1 MCTSIFYK
9 TKNSYFGRTL
19 DYEFSYGEKITI
31 TPRNYSF
38 KFRYLKENNNHYAII
53 GMAHIENN
61 YPLYYEA
68 MNEKGLAI
76 AGLNFVNNAKYNE
89 VINSKNNVCQFEL
102 IPYIL
107 INCTNIKEVKELLKN
122 INITST
128 PFSNKLPCSS
138 LHWMV
143 SDLNNSIVIEST
155 KDGLNIYDNEI
166 GVLTNNPPFI
176 NQLENLNKYQYL
188 SNENKNDSYN
198 EAYFSRG
205 LGAVGLPGDLSSM
218 SRFVRVYFTKKYS
231 LSSEEETKSVGQ
243 FFHIMNSVNQQRG
256 CCKLNDKYEIT
267 IYTSCLNL
275 NEGIYYYNTY
285 NNKQIS
291 AINLFKENLNNN
303 NLITYELIDTEQIKY
318 QN

>member
-31 TPRNYSF
+31 TPRNYPF

-89 VINSKNNVCQFEL
+89 VIDRKNNVCQFEL

-107 INCTNIKEVKELLKN
+107 INCTNIDEVKKILKK
-122 INITST
+122 INITNT
-128 PFSNKLPCSS
+128 PFSRNLPCSS

>member
-31 TPRNYSF
+31 TPRNYPF

-128 PFSNKLPCSS
+128 HFSNKLPCSS

-188 SNENKNDSYN
+188 SNENKNDSYS

>member
-31 TPRNYSF
+31 TPRNYPF

-128 PFSNKLPCSS
+128 PFSNNLPCSS

>member
-53 GMAHIENN
+53 GMAHIENK

-107 INCTNIKEVKELLKN
+107 INCTNIDEVKKILKK
-122 INITST
+122 INITNT
-128 PFSNKLPCSS
+128 PFSGNLPCSS

-267 IYTSCLNL
+267 I
-275 NEGIYYYNTY
+275 
-285 NNKQIS
+285 
-291 AINLFKENLNNN
+291 
-303 NLITYELIDTEQIKY
+303 
-318 QN
+318 

>member
-31 TPRNYSF
+31 TPRNYPF

-128 PFSNKLPCSS
+128 PFPNKLPCSS

-176 NQLENLNKYQYL
+176 NQLDNLNKYQYL

-198 EAYFSRG
+198 EVYFSRG

>member
-31 TPRNYSF
+31 TPRNYPF

-89 VINSKNNVCQFEL
+89 VIDRKNNVCQFEL

-107 INCTNIKEVKELLKN
+107 INCTNIDEVKKILKK
-122 INITST
+122 INITNT
-128 PFSNKLPCSS
+128 PFSGNLPCSS

-275 NEGIYYYNTY
+275 NKGIYYYNTY

>member
-31 TPRNYSF
+31 TPRNYPF

-89 VINSKNNVCQFEL
+89 VINRKNNVCQFEL

-122 INITST
+122 I
-128 PFSNKLPCSS
+128 
-138 LHWMV
+138 
-143 SDLNNSIVIEST
+143 
-155 KDGLNIYDNEI
+155 
-166 GVLTNNPPFI
+166 
-176 NQLENLNKYQYL
+176 KYNFQMIL
-188 SNENKNDSYN
+188 
-198 EAYFSRG
+198 
-205 LGAVGLPGDLSSM
+205 V
-218 SRFVRVYFTKKYS
+218 
-231 LSSEEETKSVGQ
+231 
-243 FFHIMNSVNQQRG
+243 
-256 CCKLNDKYEIT
+256 
-267 IYTSCLNL
+267 
-275 NEGIYYYNTY
+275 
-285 NNKQIS
+285 
-291 AINLFKENLNNN
+291 
-303 NLITYELIDTEQIKY
+303 
-318 QN
+318 

>member
-31 TPRNYSF
+31 TPRNYPF

-89 VINSKNNVCQFEL
+89 VINKKNNVCQFEL

-107 INCTNIKEVKELLKN
+107 INCTNIDEVKKILKK
-122 INITST
+122 INITNT
-128 PFSNKLPCSS
+128 PFSGNLPCSS

-285 NNKQIS
+285 NNKQLS

>member
-31 TPRNYSF
+31 TPRNYPF

-89 VINSKNNVCQFEL
+89 VIDRKNNVCQFEL

-107 INCTNIKEVKELLKN
+107 INCTNIDEVKKILKK
-122 INITST
+122 INITNT
-128 PFSNKLPCSS
+128 PFSGNLQCSS

>member
-31 TPRNYSF
+31 TPRNYPF

-89 VINSKNNVCQFEL
+89 VIDRKNNVCQFEL

-107 INCTNIKEVKELLKN
+107 INCTNIDEVKKILKK
-122 INITST
+122 INITNT
-128 PFSNKLPCSS
+128 PFSGNLPCSS

>member
-31 TPRNYSF
+31 TPRNYPF

-89 VINSKNNVCQFEL
+89 VINKKNNVCQFEL

-107 INCTNIKEVKELLKN
+107 INCTNIDEVKKILKK
-122 INITST
+122 INITNT
-128 PFSNKLPCSS
+128 PFSGNLPCSS

-188 SNENKNDSYN
+188 SNENKNASYN

>member
-31 TPRNYSF
+31 TPRNYPF

-89 VINSKNNVCQFEL
+89 VINRKNNVCQFEL

-128 PFSNKLPCSS
+128 PFSNNLPCSS

-176 NQLENLNKYQYL
+176 NQLDNLNKYQYL

>member
-1 MCTSIFYK
+1 M
-9 TKNSYFGRTL
+9 
-19 DYEFSYGEKITI
+19 
-31 TPRNYSF
+31 
-38 KFRYLKENNNHYAII
+38 
-53 GMAHIENN
+53 
-61 YPLYYEA
+61 
-68 MNEKGLAI
+68 
-76 AGLNFVNNAKYNE
+76 
-89 VINSKNNVCQFEL
+89 
-102 IPYIL
+102 
-107 INCTNIKEVKELLKN
+107 
-122 INITST
+122 
-128 PFSNKLPCSS
+128 
-138 LHWMV
+138 
-143 SDLNNSIVIEST
+143 
-155 KDGLNIYDNEI
+155 
-166 GVLTNNPPFI
+166 
-176 NQLENLNKYQYL
+176 
-188 SNENKNDSYN
+188 
-198 EAYFSRG
+198 
-205 LGAVGLPGDLSSM
+205 GLPGDLSSM

>member
-89 VINSKNNVCQFEL
+89 VIDRKNNVCQFEL

-107 INCTNIKEVKELLKN
+107 INCTNIDEVKKILKK
-122 INITST
+122 INITNT
-128 PFSNKLPCSS
+128 PFSGNLPCSS

>member
-31 TPRNYSF
+31 TPRNYPF

-89 VINSKNNVCQFEL
+89 VINKKNNVCQFEL

-107 INCTNIKEVKELLKN
+107 INCTNIDEVKKILKK
-122 INITST
+122 INITNT
-128 PFSNKLPCSS
+128 PFSGNLPCSS

>member
-31 TPRNYSF
+31 TPRNYPF

-107 INCTNIKEVKELLKN
+107 INCTNIDEVKKILKK
-122 INITST
+122 INITNT
-128 PFSNKLPCSS
+128 PFSGNLPCSS

>member
-31 TPRNYSF
+31 TPRNYPF

-89 VINSKNNVCQFEL
+89 VINRKNNVCQFEL

-107 INCTNIKEVKELLKN
+107 INCTNIDEVKKILKK
-122 INITST
+122 INITNT
-128 PFSNKLPCSS
+128 PFSGNLPCSP

-275 NEGIYYYNTY
+275 NKGIYYYNTY